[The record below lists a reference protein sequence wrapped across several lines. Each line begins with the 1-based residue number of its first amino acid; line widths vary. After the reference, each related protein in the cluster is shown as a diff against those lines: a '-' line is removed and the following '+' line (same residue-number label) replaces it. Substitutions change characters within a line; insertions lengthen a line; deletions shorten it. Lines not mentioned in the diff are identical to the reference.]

1 MILIILAAGKGSRLY
16 PLTKNIPKC
25 LVKYKGKS
33 ILDHQLEI
41 CKKIKLNKIYLISG
55 YKSDQIKKKNIKK
68 IKNTKYKTTNMLF
81 SLFRAKKLFD
91 GKEDIIISYGDI
103 IFKKKILQK
112 LINSNENLSTV
123 VDTKWYSYWKKRMQN
138 PLEDAESLKLTR
150 NNYITDIGRKV
161 KSFNEIKGQYIGLT
175 KISKKISKKI
185 LNIWQDIN
193 KKKNKKNINNLYVTD
208 FLRILIKRKLRIKAV
223 LVKRGWLEFDEPSDL
238 KLKF

>member
-1 MILIILAAGKGSRLY
+1 
-16 PLTKNIPKC
+16 
-25 LVKYKGKS
+25 
-33 ILDHQLEI
+33 
-41 CKKIKLNKIYLISG
+41 
-55 YKSDQIKKKNIKK
+55 
-68 IKNTKYKTTNMLF
+68 MLF

-123 VDTKWYSYWKKRMQN
+123 IDTEWYSYWKKRMQN

-193 KKKNKKNINNLYVTD
+193 KKKNKKNINNLYITD

>member
-1 MILIILAAGKGSRLY
+1 MIFIILAAGKGSRLY

-25 LVKYKGKS
+25 LVKYKRKS

-55 YKSDQIKKKNIKK
+55 YKSDQIKKKNVKK
-68 IKNTKYKTTNMLF
+68 IKNSKYKTTNMLF

-103 IFKKKILQK
+103 IFKKILQK

-123 VDTKWYSYWKKRMQN
+123 IDTEWYSYWKKRMQN

-175 KISKKISKKI
+175 KISKKISKK
-185 LNIWQDIN
+185 
-193 KKKNKKNINNLYVTD
+193 
-208 FLRILIKRKLRIKAV
+208 FLTFGKILIKRKIKKILIIFTLRI
-223 LVKRGWLEFDEPSDL
+223 F
-238 KLKF
+238 

>member
-1 MILIILAAGKGSRLY
+1 MIFIILAAGKGSRLY

-41 CKKIKLNKIYLISG
+41 CKKIRLNKIYLISG
-55 YKSDQIKKKNIKK
+55 YKSDQIKKKNVKK
-68 IKNTKYKTTNMLF
+68 IKNNKYKTTNMLF

-123 VDTKWYSYWKKRMQN
+123 IDTKWYSYWKKRMQN
-138 PLEDAESLKLTR
+138 PLEDAESLKITR

-161 KSFNEIKGQYIGLT
+161 KTLDEINGQYIGLT
-175 KISKKISKKI
+175 KISKKISKEIFKI
-185 LNIWQDIN
+185 WESIN
-193 KKKNKKNINNLYVTD
+193 EKKYKKNVENLYITD
-208 FLRILIKRKLRIKAV
+208 FLRILIKKKLKIKAV

-238 KLKF
+238 NLKF

>member
-1 MILIILAAGKGSRLY
+1 MICIILAAGKGSRLY

-41 CKKIKLNKIYLISG
+41 YKKIKLNKIYLISG

-68 IKNTKYKTTNMLF
+68 IKNTKYKTTNMVF

-103 IFKKKILQK
+103 IFKKKILKK

-150 NNYITDIGRKV
+150 NNYIIDIGRKV
-161 KSFNEIKGQYIGLT
+161 RTLNEIKGQYIGLT
-175 KISKKISKKI
+175 KISKKISKEIFKI
-185 LNIWQDIN
+185 WEGVIE
-193 KKKNKKNINNLYVTD
+193 KKNKKNVENLYITD
-208 FLRILIKRKLRIKAV
+208 FLRILIKKKLKIKAV